1 MVNDKI
7 RKRVEELRELIHYH
21 DHKYYV
27 ENNPEISDYE
37 YDQLMRE
44 LKELEEKY
52 PSLRTPNSPTQRVG
66 GEPIEGFPTV
76 EHHIPMLSLDNT
88 YSEDEIREFEARLHR
103 ELPDEEFEYV
113 VELKIDGVSIS
124 LIYEDGEFIRGSTR
138 GDGRR
143 GDEVTANL
151 KTVRTIP
158 LKLRKKVPGRIEVRG
173 EVYMSVSGFRKLN
186 RERERRG
193 ESLFANPRNAAAGS
207 LKLLDPKITSQRPLD
222 SFIYNLTES
231 TSIATPPT
239 HFESLELLKEWGFKV
254 NPYIKL
260 CRSIQEVIDYC
271 SLWAKRREEL
281 DYEVDGMVIK
291 VNSIEQQRR
300 LGSTSKSPR
309 WAIAY
314 KFPAKQATTKI
325 KDIIV
330 QVGRTGALTPVAILE
345 PTPLAG
351 STISRATLHN
361 EDEIR
366 RKDIR
371 IGDTVILEKGGDVIP
386 QVVKVVE
393 SKRTGKEK
401 KFSMPKRCPVCGA
414 EVVRL
419 EDEAVARC
427 IGSSCP
433 AQLKERIAHY
443 ARRTAMDIEGLGDK
457 LINQLV
463 DRKIVQDIADLYK
476 LDLATLSSLE
486 RMGEKSA
493 QNLLSQ
499 IERSKSQPLNRLIF
513 ALGIRYVGARGA
525 RILSEHFSS
534 LDELSRATQEEL
546 EAIPEIGPRTANS
559 IVLFFKE
566 KKNKELIEKLR
577 RYGVQ
582 MGRKE
587 ERRRE
592 APLAGKR
599 FVFTGSLE
607 HYSRQEARELVESLG
622 ARVVSSVSKKVDYVV
637 VGKNPGSKYEKAKNL
652 GVKSL
657 NEEEFR
663 ELIERVKGNYLLS

>member
-1 MVNDKI
+1 MVSDKI

-66 GEPIEGFPTV
+66 GEPVEGFPTV

-525 RILSEHFSS
+525 RILSEHFPLWMSC
-534 LDELSRATQEEL
+534 RGQ
-546 EAIPEIGPRTANS
+546 
-559 IVLFFKE
+559 
-566 KKNKELIEKLR
+566 
-577 RYGVQ
+577 
-582 MGRKE
+582 
-587 ERRRE
+587 RRRSWR
-592 APLAGKR
+592 PFLRLARGR
-599 FVFTGSLE
+599 
-607 HYSRQEARELVESLG
+607 
-622 ARVVSSVSKKVDYVV
+622 
-637 VGKNPGSKYEKAKNL
+637 
-652 GVKSL
+652 
-657 NEEEFR
+657 
-663 ELIERVKGNYLLS
+663 LIQ